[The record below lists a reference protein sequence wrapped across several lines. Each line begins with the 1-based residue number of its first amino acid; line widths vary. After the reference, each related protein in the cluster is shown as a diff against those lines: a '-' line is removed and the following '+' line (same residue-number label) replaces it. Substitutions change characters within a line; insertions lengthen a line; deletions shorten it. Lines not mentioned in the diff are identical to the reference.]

1 MARQIIDCTRWIGV
15 NGQDDGAEALTFE
28 CGDSRGDT
36 ARLTRVL
43 IPPGAGTYIVGQ
55 LHSDIDGLPLSELDI
70 QCFFGEGVIAKFN
83 FSGPGSAI
91 TAKHLQDGAGEL
103 IRAGDILLLANA
115 GDRDSAPILSAEA
128 ARWMINRRIKMVG
141 FDESFAIER
150 PRSLANHR
158 LLSGAG
164 IAVVHNLINLD
175 RIAVSRVAVMA
186 LPLAIANCASAPCRV
201 VVLA

>member
-70 QCFFGEGVIAKFN
+70 QCFFGEGVIAFDVWWCSLTASPSK
-83 FSGPGSAI
+83 PHRSASSI
-91 TAKHLQDGAGEL
+91 SRMN
-103 IRAGDILLLANA
+103 IR
-115 GDRDSAPILSAEA
+115 
-128 ARWMINRRIKMVG
+128 
-141 FDESFAIER
+141 
-150 PRSLANHR
+150 
-158 LLSGAG
+158 
-164 IAVVHNLINLD
+164 
-175 RIAVSRVAVMA
+175 
-186 LPLAIANCASAPCRV
+186 
-201 VVLA
+201 